1 MEEGGI
7 DAQFLMRVLVRRKWL
22 ILLIAVGVFCIVAA
36 RTLREPKVYG
46 AAVSM
51 IIDSSAPKY
60 LDNAQ
65 VQEVAEVG
73 SGQAWYQK
81 EYYETQ
87 YKVITSRSVAMRVV
101 DRLGLQ
107 TDPLFLGVAQIK
119 DPVKRRDVMQK
130 IDAASLVQNKIAVV
144 PVKDSRVVM
153 IQIEDGDAK
162 VAALLANEVAN
173 AYIAE
178 SLALK
183 TSVTESASKWLE
195 DRLATLDTQ
204 SKSSDL
210 AIFDFKKQADMLTT
224 SLEDRQSMV
233 SSRLSAINTAL
244 TEVRLKLAGLSARVD
259 AVNRVRKSSRDRT
272 GLVHWAEALPT
283 TEKGIV
289 SELKLSYT
297 NHSVECAELKD
308 RYLEGHPKVVACQE
322 KLETQRAALVRA
334 LETLA
339 LTAQQDLDEALSQER
354 NLSLL
359 LDQAKA
365 EGFEV
370 NKKQI
375 EFDRLKRESDNNQ
388 RLYDVVLKRLKDI
401 ELSGLLR
408 QSNVRILDAARPSFV
423 PVRPNVRNALT
434 LGLLLGLL
442 VGFGVGLGLE
452 YLDDTV
458 KNQQDVEGGL
468 QLPFLGLVP
477 RFPEPV
483 IAEGTCDLFV
493 FREPKSA
500 VAESCR
506 AIRTNLLF
514 MTPDKPFK
522 TLLITSSG
530 PREGKS
536 TTAINLAIAMAQSG
550 NRVLLVDT
558 DMRRPRLHKAFGI
571 PNEVG
576 ISSVVVGEAQLKD
589 AVRPTEVPGLSLLP
603 CGPIPPNPAELL
615 HTKAFHELMRA
626 AGERFDRIILDS
638 PPVNAVADAL
648 VLATQVDGVMLVF
661 HASKTARPLARKAL
675 RGLSGVQ
682 ARIFGAVLNEIDRA
696 GARYGYSALPGYG
709 YSYDYGE
716 KSERAA

>member
-682 ARIFGAVLNEIDRA
+682 ARIFGAVLNEIDRT
-696 GARYGYSALPGYG
+696 GARYGYGALPGYG